1 MNGAARQ
8 KSLFERLRHFAFHKY
23 FLLTR
28 GLTLGVRG
36 LVLDEAG
43 RVFLIRHTYVRGW
56 HLPGGGV
63 EIGET
68 LLEALERELME
79 EGNIEIIGAARLIGV
94 YFNGHASRRDH
105 VAVFVIRDFRRSAPK
120 APDREIAEAGF
131 FAPDALP
138 EGTTEGTRA
147 RILEVMGQA
156 PVAADW

>member
-1 MNGAARQ
+1 MRGAARE
-8 KSLFERLRHFAFHKY
+8 KSFFERLRHFAFHKY

-36 LVLDEAG
+36 LVLDAGG

-68 LLEALERELME
+68 LLESLRRELME
-79 EGNIEIIGAARLIGV
+79 EGNIEIAGPPRLLGV
-94 YFNGHASRRDH
+94 YFNRHASRRDH
-105 VAVFVIRDFRRSAPK
+105 VAVFVIRDFRQSAPK
-120 APDREIAEAGF
+120 APDHEIAEARF

-138 EGTTEGTRA
+138 EGATGGTRA
-147 RILEVMGQA
+147 RIREAMGEA
-156 PVAADW
+156 AAAADW